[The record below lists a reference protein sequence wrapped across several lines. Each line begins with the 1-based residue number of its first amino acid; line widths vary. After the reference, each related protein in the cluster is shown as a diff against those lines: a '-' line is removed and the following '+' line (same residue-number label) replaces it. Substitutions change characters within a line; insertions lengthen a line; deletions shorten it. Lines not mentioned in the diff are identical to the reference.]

1 MEGALTMYDE
11 LNRQTRAFDNA
22 IEIAKLMIAS
32 AHTTVLPSKEE
43 AERIAEFIETL
54 AAKLEATEIELNK
67 LYREETSKV
76 SL

>member
-1 MEGALTMYDE
+1 MYDE